1 MSHEMITF
9 TVRER
14 IAVLTLNQPETRNA
28 ISSSQMID
36 EIVAVLG
43 SIPTRPDISVLV
55 LTGAGQAFS
64 SGGNIKD
71 MKDKAGL
78 FGGTPM
84 EIQQNYRTGIQ
95 RIPLALYEL
104 EVPVI
109 CAVNGPAIGAGFDM
123 TMMCDIRIA
132 SEQARFGETFLN
144 LGIIPGDGGAWL
156 LPRVVGH
163 QRAAELTFT
172 GRIIDAREAL
182 EIGLVLQVV
191 APDQLMARAME
202 LASAMAE
209 KPPQALRVAK
219 RLLRAGQNMPLP
231 NFLDMC
237 ASAQALSHHTA
248 DHHEAMAAFFDKRP
262 AKFSGR

>member
-1 MSHEMITF
+1 MSYEKIEF
-9 TVRER
+9 AVSDR
-14 IAVLTLNQPETRNA
+14 IGVLTLNDPATLNA
-28 ISSSQMID
+28 ISSTTMID
-36 EIVAVLG
+36 EIIEVLR
-43 SIPTRPDISVLV
+43 SVPTREDLSVLV
-55 LTGAGQAFS
+55 VTGAGKAFS
-64 SGGNIKD
+64 SGGNVKD

-95 RIPLALYEL
+95 RIPLSLYEL

-109 CAVNGPAIGAGFDM
+109 CAVNGAAIGAGFDM

-132 SEQARFGETFLN
+132 STYAKFGETFLN

-156 LPRVVGH
+156 LPRVVGQ

-172 GRIIDAREAL
+172 GRVIGAEEAL
-182 EIGLVLQVV
+182 EIGLVLEVV
-191 APDQLMARAME
+191 EADNLMPRVME
-202 LASAMAE
+202 LAATMAA

-219 RLLRAGQNMPLP
+219 RLLRAGQNMSLP

-237 ASAQALSHHTA
+237 ASAQALSHHTE
-248 DHHEAMAAFFDKRP
+248 DHHEAVSAFFDKRP
-262 AKFSGR
+262 AKFVGK